1 LTEEELDTHSISA
14 WKEGKAYLERQID
27 GHVWPLPR
35 HLIHVSDI
43 SCMFIS
49 VAHKWTTNL
58 FFIIHAW
65 SASVIILGALFF
77 GLHLCCTACRK
88 HLNGCILFTTP
99 NNPPPPPGLSLSLS
113 LSLSL
118 YIYIYIYMY
127 MYIYG
132 FCPLIW
138 ILANVQAG
146 PYDNLKEVALRILQ
160 YKVATVPVIYSSSED
175 SSFPQLLH
183 LASLSGILKCK
194 ALWLAC

>member
-1 LTEEELDTHSISA
+1 
-14 WKEGKAYLERQID
+14 
-27 GHVWPLPR
+27 
-35 HLIHVSDI
+35 
-43 SCMFIS
+43 
-49 VAHKWTTNL
+49 
-58 FFIIHAW
+58 
-65 SASVIILGALFF
+65 
-77 GLHLCCTACRK
+77 
-88 HLNGCILFTTP
+88 
-99 NNPPPPPGLSLSLS
+99 
-113 LSLSL
+113 
-118 YIYIYIYMY
+118 MY